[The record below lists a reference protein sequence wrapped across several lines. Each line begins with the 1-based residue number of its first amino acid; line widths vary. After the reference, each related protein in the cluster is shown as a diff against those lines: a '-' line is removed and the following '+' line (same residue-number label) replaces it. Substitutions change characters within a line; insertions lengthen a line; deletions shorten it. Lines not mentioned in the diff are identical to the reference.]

1 MGLGFLLLGC
11 KSIEPLPPIEKI
23 IDPPISQPKTSYI
36 SIPVELNLK
45 SSFNEAEKSIPNSFS
60 GKESSC
66 VGLSYSY
73 KMNRDSIKFS
83 TNASGISFSTK
94 LKYALDLS
102 YCPKCTDWFSNA
114 GTCVVPRLTGSC
126 GIGEP
131 LRNASISFSSKMSI
145 LTNYSLK
152 SETTLSALK
161 LIDPCQIT
169 FVNYDITSILDKE
182 IKKEMKSIEKEID
195 HEISKIDIKSI
206 CTSAW
211 KEMNK
216 PININNYGYLNLNP
230 SKIALTSLQ
239 FKDNHVYFDIG
250 IESKPAISTSKTQ
263 ENNLP
268 LPNISEIKKVEGF
281 NLGMDIF
288 VAYDSLNSWIST
300 SLPKDPIEVKRRK
313 FYIDTLRLVG
323 ADESKLFVEIFFSGT
338 RKGRIYLS
346 AKPILDEKQQRI
358 FLSDIQ
364 IELNTKSLL
373 LKTAKWLLNDQII
386 NKIEE
391 NANFD
396 LKNALDE
403 AKSEINRSINTKLT
417 EQVLMNGTIESLSLK
432 EIFPLSKGVFV
443 RSEITGKMKLKI
455 N

>member
-1 MGLGFLLLGC
+1 
-11 KSIEPLPPIEKI
+11 
-23 IDPPISQPKTSYI
+23 
-36 SIPVELNLK
+36 
-45 SSFNEAEKSIPNSFS
+45 
-60 GKESSC
+60 
-66 VGLSYSY
+66 
-73 KMNRDSIKFS
+73 
-83 TNASGISFSTK
+83 
-94 LKYALDLS
+94 
-102 YCPKCTDWFSNA
+102 
-114 GTCVVPRLTGSC
+114 
-126 GIGEP
+126 
-131 LRNASISFSSKMSI
+131 
-145 LTNYSLK
+145 
-152 SETTLSALK
+152 
-161 LIDPCQIT
+161 
-169 FVNYDITSILDKE
+169 
-182 IKKEMKSIEKEID
+182 MKSIEKEID
-195 HEISKIDIKSI
+195 REISTIDIKSI
-206 CTSAW
+206 CSTAW

-230 SKIALTSLQ
+230 SKIALSSLQ

-250 IESKPAISTSKTQ
+250 IESKPAISTSKTP
-263 ENNLP
+263 EKNLP

-281 NLGMDIF
+281 NLGVDIF
-288 VAYDSLNSWIST
+288 VAYDSLNSWISS

-313 FYIDTLRLVG
+313 FYIDTLRLIG
-323 ADESKLFVEIFFSGT
+323 ADESKLYVEIFFSGT

-346 AKPILDEKQQRI
+346 AKPILDEKKQKI

-373 LKTAKWLLNDQII
+373 LKTAKWLLNDQIT

-403 AKSEINRSINTKLT
+403 AKSEINSSINTKLT
-417 EQVLMNGTIESLSLK
+417 EEVLMKGTIETLSLK